1 MDEFEKVE
9 KLRQRVDV
17 TYEEAKEA
25 LKQADGDLL
34 DAVIWLENQ
43 GKTVKTE
50 QTTRST
56 SYDEQKD
63 YVSVQDTVEKESKKS
78 DRTLGQKIRYLCHLI
93 WVKLKENKFVVERS
107 GNRIVTLP
115 VWILILALMISFW
128 TVGIVMVIGLF
139 FNCRY
144 EIVGPNDLSFVNE
157 TLEKAGDAVDKVKG
171 EIENL

>member
-25 LKQADGDLL
+25 LKQSDGDLL

-56 SYDEQKD
+56 SYEDQTD
-63 YVSVQDTVEKESKKS
+63 YVSVQDTVEKEDAKS
-78 DRTLGQKIRYLCHLI
+78 ERTLGQKIKYLCHLI
-93 WVKLKENKFVVERS
+93 WIKCRENRFVVERK
-107 GNRIVTLP
+107 GDRIVTLP
-115 VWILILALMISFW
+115 VWILILALIVSFW
-128 TVGIVMVIGLF
+128 TVGIVLVVGLF
-139 FNCRY
+139 FDCRY
-144 EIVGPNDLSFVNE
+144 EIVGPDDLTFVNQ
-157 TLEKAGDAVDKVKG
+157 TLDKAGDVVDKVKD
-171 EIENL
+171 EMEKL